1 MWGWVTSQYKFEAG
15 SFFTVKSLLLGS
27 LNDKD
32 TIRGEGGSH
41 LIQVNIIRNGVRLS
55 ELLSMVLCLY
65 GELLSIKFDGD
76 IIRSKLLH
84 VKSKL
89 VITASLVLEKYR
101 GVSFIVVR
109 SLVVLCSLD
118 SVCPGSCR

>member
-15 SFFTVKSLLLGS
+15 NFFTEKSLLLGS

-32 TIRGEGGSH
+32 TIRGEGGGH

-65 GELLSIKFDGD
+65 GELPSIKFDGD

-84 VKSKL
+84 VESKL

>member
-1 MWGWVTSQYKFEAG
+1 M
-15 SFFTVKSLLLGS
+15 
-27 LNDKD
+27 
-32 TIRGEGGSH
+32 
-41 LIQVNIIRNGVRLS
+41 RLS

-65 GELLSIKFDGD
+65 GELLSIKFDGY